1 MARAP
6 SVGQPH
12 YFPDSP
18 AWRRKGKQEGRGERG
33 RGGRGG
39 EGSGREGG
47 GRQARLSEDLASWD
61 PFPQRSSLPRLLVGQ
76 RALMQEV

>member
-1 MARAP
+1 MHLQLGNLIISLTPLPGGGRG
-6 SVGQPH
+6 S
-12 YFPDSP
+12 
-18 AWRRKGKQEGRGERG
+18 RKGGEREEE
-33 RGGRGG
+33 GGGGG